1 MGKMANKMN
10 IKEKAEMTTYI
21 ISVLD
26 IANDVLVETP
36 HITAKGVK
44 DTRIAILAICKLIIE
59 ADKKR

>member
-1 MGKMANKMN
+1 MN